1 MSTPDVSCSR
11 EPSPRARQ
19 PQHLLVAI
27 LQALLALISKS
38 AGKILNAIFGWAVRA
53 LFGRTTA
60 KEQMFLSGLVGAA
73 VAWPLLV
80 VGTALPKTGALMLA
94 LVPIPH
100 WVPSWIV
107 RIVWLGLAALVP
119 FSLGLAMAAR
129 APRSAP
135 RESFVKRLLR
145 GFPITIGLAAA
156 FIIMFVSVPIMRF
169 WAMVKKQ
176 VSADVPIV
184 TDTAAYHEVA
194 ALALSVLNRH
204 GFGLQEAQ
212 PGWWV
217 RAPTRILS
225 WFGGEAV
232 RAFVPQKLEHFE
244 SPALAI
250 SFYPSGAVLRV
261 EPRHTVWAHGLLAEA
276 VVHSPGLQTSA
287 PDAQELERQIRR
299 IWKGLDDEPIAH
311 VHSARLLGRTRELA
325 EELGMV
331 NISFDD
337 WQVVYR
343 QILQLERAL
352 EGQRQLLDDR
362 HPSGAG
368 GKEMAKET
376 ERKPFEPLAEPVT
389 PNAPRPLE
397 AVSAGELVKKV
408 TSQIG
413 LLAQKQ
419 IDLAASE
426 LRSDLTAE
434 LRMVEGIGIS
444 AVAAILGLAV
454 LLMAGVFGLT
464 LVMPGWEAAL
474 IVGGGLLLIAG
485 IAAAVGWSRRVRSP
499 LRRTRQ
505 TLKED
510 LQWTKEKV
518 A

>member
-1 MSTPDVSCSR
+1 M
-11 EPSPRARQ
+11 
-19 PQHLLVAI
+19 AI

-53 LFGRTTA
+53 LFGSTTA

-94 LVPIPH
+94 FVPIPH

-107 RIVWLGLAALVP
+107 RIVWLALAALVP
-119 FSLGLAMAAR
+119 FSLGLAMAAK

-135 RESFVKRLLR
+135 RESFIKRLLR

-169 WAMVKKQ
+169 WALIKKQ

-204 GFGLQEAQ
+204 GFELRPAQ

-217 RAPTRILS
+217 RAPTQILS
-225 WFGGEAV
+225 WFGGEAF

-244 SPALAI
+244 SPELAI
-250 SFYPSGAVLRV
+250 SFYPSGAVLRGQ
-261 EPRHTVWAHGLLAEA
+261 PQKTTWAHGLIAESVA
-276 VVHSPGLQTSA
+276 HSPGLQTVA
-287 PDAQELERQIRR
+287 PETQDLERQIRR
-299 IWKGLDDEPIAH
+299 IWKVLDEEPVAH
-311 VHSARLLGRTRELA
+311 AHSLRLLGRTQELAREL
-325 EELGMV
+325 GKV
-331 NISFDD
+331 NVSFDD
-337 WQVVYR
+337 WQLVYR

-352 EGQRQLLDDR
+352 QGQRQLLDDSQPPR
-362 HPSGAG
+362 VAEAAG
-368 GKEMAKET
+368 GKEMSKES
-376 ERKPFEPLAEPVT
+376 ERDLGDERQT
-389 PNAPRPLE
+389 RPLE
-397 AVSAGELVKKV
+397 NIPAGTLVKDV
-408 TSQIG
+408 TGQIG
-413 LLAQKQ
+413 LLVQKQ
-419 IDLAASE
+419 IDLATTE
-426 LRSDLTAE
+426 LRGDLMAE
-434 LRMVEGIGIS
+434 LKMVEGLGIS

-454 LLMAGVFGLT
+454 LLVAGVFGLT

-474 IVGGGLLLIAG
+474 IVGGTLLLVAG
-485 IAAAVGWSRRVRSP
+485 IAGAVGWKSRVTSP
-499 LRRTRQ
+499 MQRTRQ

>member
-1 MSTPDVSCSR
+1 MAV
-11 EPSPRARQ
+11 
-19 PQHLLVAI
+19 

-94 LVPIPH
+94 FVPIPH

-107 RIVWLGLAALVP
+107 RIVWLGLAAVVP
-119 FSLGLAMAAR
+119 FALGLAMAAK
-129 APRSAP
+129 APPSAP
-135 RESFVKRLLR
+135 RESFIKRLLR

-194 ALALSVLNRH
+194 ALALAVLNRH
-204 GFGLQEAQ
+204 GFDLKPAQ

-217 RAPTRILS
+217 RAPTRILG
-225 WFGGEAV
+225 WFGGEAF

-244 SPALAI
+244 SPALAV
-250 SFYPSGAVLRV
+250 SFYPSGAVLRG
-261 EPRHTVWAHGLLAEA
+261 EPQRTTWAHGLLAEA
-276 VVHSPGLQTSA
+276 VTHSPGLQTTV
-287 PDAQELERQIRR
+287 PETQDLERQVRR
-299 IWKGLDDEPIAH
+299 IWKVLDDEPVAH
-311 VHSARLLGRTRELA
+311 AHSARLLGRTRDLA
-325 EELGMV
+325 EQLGKINV
-331 NISFDD
+331 SFDD
-337 WQVVYR
+337 WQIVYR

-352 EGQRQLLDDR
+352 EGERQLLDDR
-362 HPSGAG
+362 RPAGAEG
-368 GKEMAKET
+368 TDMSKET
-376 ERKPFEPLAEPVT
+376 EERTLVAERQPGS
-389 PNAPRPLE
+389 PAAL
-397 AVSAGELVKKV
+397 SAGELVKEV
-408 TSQIG
+408 TGQLS

-419 IDLAASE
+419 IDLAA
-426 LRSDLTAE
+426 AE
-434 LRMVEGIGIS
+434 LRADLVTELQMVEGLGVS
-444 AVAAILGLAV
+444 AIAAILGLAV

-464 LVMPGWEAAL
+464 LVMPGWEAGL
-474 IVGGGLLLIAG
+474 IVGGGLLLISG
-485 IAAAVGWSRRVRSP
+485 IAAAIGWSKRVKSP
-499 LRRTRQ
+499 LSRTRQ
-505 TLKED
+505 TLKEHVD
-510 LQWTKEKV
+510 WTKEKL